1 MQIKLILTKYHME
14 IFPTE
19 NIKLYSYGFYKLIL
33 ILFKKKVKSSTHK
46 ILISM
51 KPLSKLC
58 PTAPPPI

>member
-33 ILFKKKVKSSTHK
+33 ILFKKKLNLLLTKS
-46 ILISM
+46 
-51 KPLSKLC
+51 
-58 PTAPPPI
+58 